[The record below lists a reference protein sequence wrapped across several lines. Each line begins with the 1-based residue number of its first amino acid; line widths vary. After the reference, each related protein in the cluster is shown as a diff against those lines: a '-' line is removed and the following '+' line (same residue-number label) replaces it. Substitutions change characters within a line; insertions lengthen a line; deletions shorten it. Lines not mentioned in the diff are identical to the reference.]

1 MSKKEFVGIA
11 LDGDIL
17 KVARVYYSKG
27 KLHLSKMDRITL
39 VDSFDTKKNND
50 SSESIDDNSYDELE
64 ADSIFGIDDDITSNG
79 SNGPN
84 DSDVDNLTD
93 TAVQKDT
100 DILTVADS
108 ENAGPVESNEMLIH
122 NLMVGISNKR
132 VDLGLNIPAGSTIF
146 QIVKDQNH
154 LDLKKKELT
163 NIIDSKLESIYG
175 STKSLDQ
182 YAYEVREDGSLVLAS
197 NDNELDLLNLVD
209 QSKDLYSGK
218 VFIDEILPD
227 EASLIGLVRNNYTLG
242 ENEITGIIQLGQ
254 KTTRLIFLRGSQVW
268 LVSPIINEGS
278 QSNHVLSTI
287 FSKILFQLDTAELP
301 SLERIVIANNVLGN
315 KSISFFKK
323 NFPDIN
329 VEDLQFDNELISIE
343 PELKESARSFTTA
356 IGLAWSA
363 AGYKDEAYKNYSFLP
378 SYVSERQKVFKLQWH
393 GILLLALIALVPIMF
408 NYVYLKNVKKIND
421 LHNEILRTEDQ
432 IRDVRPLV
440 IGVKDLS
447 KKYNEIN
454 KELNRLDQL
463 SEGSEK
469 WSKSLTLVNDGLKKI
484 NSNWLTT
491 LRIVKGGIL
500 IQGYSL
506 YRSRIPK
513 ITNLFANAQLQDVHI
528 SKIRK
533 KKVYK
538 FTIMIRKVY

>member
-64 ADSIFGIDDDITSNG
+64 ADSIFGIDDDKISNG
-79 SNGPN
+79 SN
-84 DSDVDNLTD
+84 DSGVDTLTD
-93 TAVQKDT
+93 TAVQEDT

>member
-1 MSKKEFVGIA
+1 VSKKEFVGIA

-64 ADSIFGIDDDITSNG
+64 ADSIFGIDDDKISNG
-79 SNGPN
+79 SNDPG
-84 DSDVDNLTD
+84 VDTLTD
-93 TAVQKDT
+93 TAVQEDT

-343 PELKESARSFTTA
+343 PELKESARAFTTA